1 MLVLGSDVFHVIGLA
16 ASGVS
21 WTSGEAAYGV
31 RGGDVSAFL
40 PPGLAHVVA
49 GVTVM
54 AVLFGPLVVAP
65 IAVIAAWLPWSSWRR
80 RSSLDV
86 PAAAAMVVVAAVVV
100 LLAFWGDELS
110 VWILD

>member
-1 MLVLGSDVFHVIGLA
+1 VTDLPVPPGPGPGRECPPTAPSPIAPRWLSPALLSAAVLVLGSDVFHVIGLA

-65 IAVIAAWLPWSSWRR
+65 IAVIAAWLLWSS
-80 RSSLDV
+80 
-86 PAAAAMVVVAAVVV
+86 
-100 LLAFWGDELS
+100 
-110 VWILD
+110 